1 MRCGCRR
8 ATFGAPGGAG
18 VSKSAVSRRFVAL
31 SAVRMREWMAADLSK
46 LDLLVIQIDGIHIEN
61 DLVLLAA
68 VGIDGD
74 GVKHPL
80 GVLEGATE
88 NAAVVQALLDNLIER
103 GLDPKVCRL
112 FIIDG
117 SKALR
122 KAIRT
127 DVRPAHADPA
137 LPGPQGAQHRGA
149 PAQASACLGAR
160 DAASGVGTG

>member
-1 MRCGCRR
+1 VRLPEGDIP
-8 ATFGAPGGAG
+8 APAGAG

-31 SAVRMREWMAADLSK
+31 SATQMQQWMATDLSK

-88 NAAVVQALLDNLIER
+88 NAAVVPQESPHLSDRSKNVGEER
-103 GLDPKVCRL
+103 LVLQHLGEAMHQR
-112 FIIDG
+112 
-117 SKALR
+117 
-122 KAIRT
+122 
-127 DVRPAHADPA
+127 
-137 LPGPQGAQHRGA
+137 AQPVITHGG
-149 PAQASACLGAR
+149 Q
-160 DAASGVGTG
+160 